1 LFELL
6 EGHPVCNIPG
16 ASVFKERLLDTW
28 PNLKKLPRS
37 RPVKQ
42 KQVMLVVVVLRVVM
56 EVMMGGITQILTLL
70 YCYSTVGYL
79 HLTRLLMNYGSEAS
93 YVNV

>member
-1 LFELL
+1 
-6 EGHPVCNIPG
+6 
-16 ASVFKERLLDTW
+16 
-28 PNLKKLPRS
+28 
-37 RPVKQ
+37 
-42 KQVMLVVVVLRVVM
+42 MLVVVVLRVVM

>member
-1 LFELL
+1 
-6 EGHPVCNIPG
+6 
-16 ASVFKERLLDTW
+16 
-28 PNLKKLPRS
+28 
-37 RPVKQ
+37 
-42 KQVMLVVVVLRVVM
+42 MLVVVALRVVM

-79 HLTRLLMNYGSEAS
+79 HLTLTRLLMNYGSEAS